1 MVYSFH
7 SFVSVTLSK
16 PPLAESKNFLSRPS
30 TPNLNETA
38 SPPAA
43 PRFPWLLTGAAA
55 VAGAAAFWAV
65 NKYVVPMVW
74 GDKPSSRSRKAADDD
89 VDDLDL
95 GLDDDDDEG

>member
-1 MVYSFH
+1 MVTS
-7 SFVSVTLSK
+7 SSAMM
-16 PPLAESKNFLSRPS
+16 PPTQLGP
-30 TPNLNETA
+30 TPTGFGGFGGLGATTP
-38 SPPAA
+38 PPAA

>member
-1 MVYSFH
+1 M
-7 SFVSVTLSK
+7 
-16 PPLAESKNFLSRPS
+16 
-30 TPNLNETA
+30 
-38 SPPAA
+38 
-43 PRFPWLLTGAAA
+43 
-55 VAGAAAFWAV
+55 